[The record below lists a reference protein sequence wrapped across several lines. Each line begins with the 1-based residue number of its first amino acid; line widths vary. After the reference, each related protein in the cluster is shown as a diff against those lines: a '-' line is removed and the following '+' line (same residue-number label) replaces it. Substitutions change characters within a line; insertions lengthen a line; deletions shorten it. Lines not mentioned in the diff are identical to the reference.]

1 MVDVDDTQQDPNQ
14 YNWCSQDSDEEVES
28 NYEGEVDDSNNNLQS
43 HGAYSDEHNVG
54 SGTYQEQQ
62 NLIHSTLKPPS
73 HLSLSFQ
80 RFFSEFEN
88 NIDFILRYDYDILP

>member
-1 MVDVDDTQQDPNQ
+1 MVDEEEAQQDPNQ
-14 YNWCSQDSDEEVES
+14 YDWCSQDSDEEES
-28 NYEGEVDDSNNNLQS
+28 NYEAEIDDSAKDNATN
-43 HGAYSDEHNVG
+43 SDDLNG

-88 NIDFILRYDYDILP
+88 NIDFILRHDYDILPQ